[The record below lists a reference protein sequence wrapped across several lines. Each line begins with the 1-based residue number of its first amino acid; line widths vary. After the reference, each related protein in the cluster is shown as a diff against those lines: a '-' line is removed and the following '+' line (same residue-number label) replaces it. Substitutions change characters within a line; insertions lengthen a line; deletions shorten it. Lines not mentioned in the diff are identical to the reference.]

1 MTTDKPA
8 SGYYDPKAYDSEQLP
23 LQKRPAPGANPAQP
37 WFNQKAD
44 RKLPWGHTED
54 VVPQI
59 IRRRNRPEM
68 LRKFEKNPTPFGD
81 LQSHQRIDHECYR
94 HATAALRTRI
104 LLFFSAFGHPI
115 LIGIVS
121 IPMLI
126 AVGIAYYHKPSSTD
140 HVDYFIEILWALSWV
155 FAPLIACNLIPT
167 ALFKLFPRQLIK
179 PDKGPLWELNRRT
192 GLVTVFHYDKKGVWG
207 KTGQP
212 EEESA
217 PFYEFD
223 AYTSNELI
231 HGGGVVHTLY
241 LVHRYRNILIPIG
254 TLIGKTNPEECYALW
269 DMFQNFMDTS
279 RPLPD
284 IPLWEEHRANDP
296 VTAEHDRQ
304 TNRPPRYWRD
314 MDNDTWKQ
322 KNDEMALQVLRLNTP
337 GRLDIMRNSWV
348 SSPRPRPRKP
358 IASRQATE

>member
-1 MTTDKPA
+1 
-8 SGYYDPKAYDSEQLP
+8 
-23 LQKRPAPGANPAQP
+23 
-37 WFNQKAD
+37 
-44 RKLPWGHTED
+44 
-54 VVPQI
+54 
-59 IRRRNRPEM
+59 
-68 LRKFEKNPTPFGD
+68 
-81 LQSHQRIDHECYR
+81 
-94 HATAALRTRI
+94 
-104 LLFFSAFGHPI
+104 
-115 LIGIVS
+115 
-121 IPMLI
+121 
-126 AVGIAYYHKPSSTD
+126 
-140 HVDYFIEILWALSWV
+140 
-155 FAPLIACNLIPT
+155 
-167 ALFKLFPRQLIK
+167 
-179 PDKGPLWELNRRT
+179 
-192 GLVTVFHYDKKGVWG
+192 VFHYDKNGPWG

-212 EEESA
+212 EEETA

-241 LVHRYRNILIPIG
+241 LAHRYRNTLIPIG

-284 IPLWEEHRANDP
+284 IPLWEEHRHNDP
-296 VTAEHDRQ
+296 VTAEHDRR

-314 MDNDTWKQ
+314 MDNETWKQ

-358 IASRQATE
+358 IASRQVTE

>member
-8 SGYYDPKAYDSEQLP
+8 LGYFGPKAYDSEHLP
-23 LQKRPAPGANPAQP
+23 RQTRPAPGANPAQP

-44 RKLPWGHTED
+44 RKLPRGHTED

-59 IRRRNRPEM
+59 VRRRHRPEM
-68 LRKFEKNPTPFGD
+68 LRKFEKNPLPFGD

-104 LLFFSAFGHPI
+104 LLFFNAFGNPFVI
-115 LIGIVS
+115 AFMMLPVTIGFFS
-121 IPMLI
+121 HWRLSPPDETFGQMLI
-126 AVGIAYYHKPSSTD
+126 AFIPILAIFVG
-140 HVDYFIEILWALSWV
+140 
-155 FAPLIACNLIPT
+155 PLIACNLIPT

-192 GLVTVFHYDKKGVWG
+192 GLVTVYHYDKNGTWG

-241 LVHRYRNILIPIG
+241 LAHRYRNILILIG

-284 IPLWEEHRANDP
+284 IPLWEEHRPNDP
-296 VTAEHDRQ
+296 ITAAHDRR

-337 GRLDIMRNSWV
+337 GRMDIMRHSWV